1 MLRHSNTRTG
11 LVGALFGAILLCALP
26 AQGQVIEEGYPTK
39 PVFPEEPPAA
49 PHLHEECGPF
59 LDSDAFAEE
68 CTGDSGPDVVGI
80 GSDGEGFSGSFLD
93 PAFRTPPRLECPSAV
108 FLEELET
115 SAIDCHASDAAGEEH
130 LDYRWEPIGGATRDY
145 LENPRLIPEDA
156 PNPMVVAPS
165 SPQYEALETFLS
177 EEGTQRYRYRLTAT
191 SRATGLSSWSEVEV
205 FVLSSRPEVY
215 CPLEVAVEEGATVVL
230 ACEGADP
237 LSFRM
242 EDGPGDAPVLWEWEG
257 LWGASTAPLT
267 AADTPQPLFTAPV
280 GSAGATY
287 HYVASMT
294 THSSGLA
301 RTARRRV
308 SVAVKAAEGAS
319 AAPSITCPDSP
330 YRVYERHG
338 DLTLACEAQNAPE
351 GATYLWEG
359 SYPELLTDMDTLVTT
374 FSVPPEI
381 RDYPLRSYSGRT
393 FVYDVTMSDSLGVA
407 ADVASVE
414 VTVLERP
421 NIRMC
426 LVSSSKNV
434 DEGSAPIILNECTH
448 APTGA
453 PGDTLD
459 TLPPYRYQWSTRSP
473 TPSSAL
479 SLLSASDVYH
489 PVFTPPADVSRQTVY
504 HYTLTVSADNADDFV
519 FSQDITV
526 NDLNAGV
533 FSLVC
538 VSTRFATYDN
548 LPDITLACDA
558 PAAPP
563 DAVWLWTPRNPT
575 QDTDR
580 LSATD
585 IRNPVFDVQAF
596 YDFTVQEK
604 WFYYNVSVSAG
615 SQSQSQDIV
624 VKVISRYLVSIYCGG
639 QAVFLEGDN
648 DRTIGNCRF
657 LSGGADLDPNSYR
670 PTWRGVSTTDTR
682 FTTIDDFVAATLS
695 DTTLHAPTFYVPD
708 MVDRHEQYVYNLQ
721 LDWSCYPRRCV
732 IDQPFTAQVL
742 DRESF
747 DAELELACE
756 DVEVYETGA
765 TQDIALSC
773 TPKNV
778 PSGRTPRYEWKPD
791 NPLDLARLINGRTTS
806 SPTFRAPAE
815 VDENTTYVYKA
826 TVKAENTLSGSDIVT
841 VTVLNKPDIDVTCTG
856 NPYLPYEGSGNIT
869 LDCSASG
876 APGPAPDYTYAWT
889 TRGSTADTDRLSAI
903 DVASPTFDVPDQV
916 RANETYE
923 YTLTVSAE
931 NAEDGTAD
939 VTVMVLDKP
948 QIAVTCTNPDPV
960 YEGSP
965 DITLDC
971 SPPTGAP
978 GSAPDYAYAWTARGN
993 TSGTALLT
1001 ANADG
1006 PRPTFAVPGN
1016 VDADT
1021 KYEYTLTV
1029 SAANAEDGT
1038 ADVTVVVLDK
1048 PQIEVTCTNPASVY
1062 EGSPDITLDCSQPT
1076 GAPAG
1081 SNYTYAWTA
1090 RSPTPDASLLSS
1102 TAIRNPTFAVPG
1114 NIDADTKYEYT
1125 LTVSAENAEIG
1136 TADVTVTILNKPQI
1150 VVTCTDPDPV
1160 YEGSV
1165 DSIQLDCSQP
1175 TGAPAG
1181 SAYAYVWTARSPT
1194 PDTHLLTG
1202 TDGPTPV
1209 FAVPGNVSQSTKYEY
1224 TLMVSA
1230 DNAETGT
1237 DDVTVTVLNE
1247 GAIALVCED
1256 PDPVYEGAPDLALLC
1271 SATGAP
1277 GANPAYSY
1285 VWTVRGD
1292 TPDTDLLSAAD
1303 IASPTFATPDN
1314 VSQTTTY
1321 EYAVTA
1327 SAANAEVGTDNVT
1340 VTVLNKPA
1348 IVAACAGNPYSAYEG
1363 SGALAL
1369 SCAASGV
1376 PGNAPSDYDY
1386 AWTVRG
1392 DTPDT
1397 GLLSAADVA
1406 LPTFAVPDNVSQT
1419 TTYEYL
1425 LTVMAANAET
1435 ATVDITVT
1443 VLNKGALALACA
1455 NPDPVYEGS
1464 GDITLD
1470 CAASGAPEG
1479 SSYSY
1484 VWSARGATTDTGR
1497 LVAGADGPA
1506 PTFQTPD
1513 RVDRDETYEYLLTVS
1528 AENAEDATA
1537 DVTVTVLNKGALA
1550 LVCANPDPVYEGSAD
1565 IRLDCSA
1572 SGAPAGSDYAYAW
1585 SARGA
1590 TADTGLLSATDIIS
1604 PTFAVPLDVPQTTRY
1619 AYAVRVSAANADA
1632 ATSEVTVTVLNTGA
1646 IALVCRGNPYSAYE
1660 GSGDLALDCS
1670 ASGAPEGSDYDYAW
1684 MPRGATSDTDLLSAV
1699 DDPAPVFSVPD
1710 NVSMDERYDY
1720 LLTVTAEA
1728 AESATAEVT
1737 VTVLNKPDIVAVC
1750 TNPNPVYEGSEDI
1763 TLDCAV
1769 SGAPEG
1775 SMYEYVWE
1783 GRGSTADT
1791 DLLSA
1796 ADVASPSFAVP
1807 DDLPQTT
1814 RYEYLLTVSAE
1825 YAESAT
1831 VEITVTVLDKGALA
1845 LVCPGNPYAM
1855 YEGSPDFTLNCSASG
1870 APEGSDYEY
1879 AWTPR
1884 GGTAD
1889 TGLLSAADVASPTF
1903 AVPGAVDADAT
1914 YEYLLTVSAEHAE
1927 SATAEITVTVL
1938 NKGALALVCP
1948 GNPYS
1953 AHEGSEDITLNCSA
1967 SGAPEGAAY
1976 EYAWT
1981 PRGATADT
1989 DLLSAADVASPT
2001 FAVPDAV
2008 DADET
2013 YEYLLAVF
2021 ANNADAAG
2029 AEVTVTVLDRIE
2041 ETSDPVAPP
2050 APDPVAP
2057 EPDPA
2062 DPDPAEPLPPPVAEA
2077 TPDPAPDS
2085 PAAPADPVPPAPD
2098 PVALSVDPSA
2108 LGMRVGVS
2116 GLRFGAQSSDTQVSL
2131 DPLTDR
2137 ISTSVS
2143 GPYHAGRM
2151 TLSADDD
2158 LSLDENGEAALS
2170 IELVTP
2176 VTLRRAGDGHAPPL
2190 ALRPTWSMA
2199 ASCAQRASQSI
2210 GGWHTETTLSESDC
2224 RLLLFGG
2231 ELDLTDAPPG
2241 RYSGNIDVALRTA
2254 SGEETH
2260 SIAAEVDVVPAGRV
2274 ILAGAG
2280 GVRFGSSREIPLGL
2294 LEEQTVSIYPNLAYL
2309 TRERPSGVFELSN
2322 LSLIP
2327 LEVSVSAR
2335 FGYTEA
2341 TEDGRDVV
2349 VEDRDSARLG
2359 DLSEALE
2366 IHPKTLILRPGEQGV
2381 VRYGVRE
2388 EALAEMR
2395 GGYAAF
2401 FEIVS
2406 FPRQYARTDWL
2417 PEAVSGGKTA
2427 LVTMRVPGAYAP
2439 SEDAPHIRAEL
2450 LSAAAG
2456 ASPSATFLIETGDV
2470 PFAGEAV
2477 AYDAD
2482 GHELGRRRTLVY
2494 TRSRV
2499 RIPFSRLPEGEA
2511 VLLRF
2516 VPSGSGQT
2524 SEPVSVPWTTP
2535 PRGEGDIGAAMPLKK

>member
-1 MLRHSNTRTG
+1 MQRHWSHRTG
-11 LVGALFGAILLCALP
+11 LVGALFGAGLLCALP

-59 LDSDAFAEE
+59 LDSVEFAEE
-68 CTGDSGPDVVGI
+68 CTEDSGPDVVGI

-115 SAIDCHASDAAGEEH
+115 SAINCYASDAAGTEH

-191 SRATGLSSWSEVEV
+191 SRATGLSSHAEVEV

-242 EDGPGDAPVLWEWEG
+242 DGDAGDAPVLWEWEG

-267 AADTPQPLFTAPV
+267 AADTPQPLFTAPP

-294 THSSGLA
+294 THSSGVA

-308 SVAVKAAEGAS
+308 TVAVKAAEGVS
-319 AAPSITCPDSP
+319 APSITCPDSP
-330 YRVYERHG
+330 YTVYERHG
-338 DLTLACEAQNAPE
+338 DLTLACEAQDAPE
-351 GATYLWEG
+351 GATYLWG
-359 SYPELLTDMDTLVTT
+359 GYYPELLTDIDTLVTT
-374 FSVPPEI
+374 FMVPPEI
-381 RDYPLRSYSGRT
+381 QDYPLRYSIGGT

-407 ADVASVE
+407 ADVANVE

-426 LVSSSKNV
+426 LISSSRGIN
-434 DEGSAPIILNECTH
+434 EGAAPITLNPCTSE
-448 APTGA
+448 PTGA
-453 PGDTLD
+453 PGDTLG
-459 TLPPYRYQWSTRSP
+459 TPYPYRYQWTTRSP

-479 SLLSASDVYH
+479 SLLSATDVYH
-489 PVFTPPADVSRQTVY
+489 PVFTPPADVSSQTVY
-504 HYTLTVSADNADDFV
+504 HYMLTVSADNADDFE
-519 FSQDITV
+519 FPHDITV

-533 FSLVC
+533 FSLEC
-538 VSTRFATYDN
+538 ASTRFTTYDN
-548 LPDITLACDA
+548 VPDITLACDA
-558 PAAPP
+558 PAAPT
-563 DAVWLWTPRNPT
+563 DAVWLWTPREPT

-585 IRNPVFDVQAF
+585 IRNPVFDVQEIYNLGAN
-596 YDFTVQEK
+596 EE

-615 SQSQSQDIV
+615 SQSQDQDIV
-624 VKVISRYLVSIYCGG
+624 VKVTSRYVITIACAD
-639 QAVFLEGDN
+639 QAIFLEGDL

-657 LSGGADLDPNSYR
+657 FRGTSDVEPNRYR
-670 PTWRGVSTTDTR
+670 PTWLGVSTTDTR
-682 FTTIDDFVAATLS
+682 FATIDDFVTATLS
-695 DTTLHAPTFYVPD
+695 DTTSYAPTFYVPD
-708 MVDRHEQYVYNLQ
+708 MVGRHEQYVYTLR
-721 LDWSCYPRRCV
+721 LDWTCLSRQCV
-732 IDQPFTAQVL
+732 FERPITVQVL

-747 DAELELACE
+747 DAELALDCE

-765 TQDIALSC
+765 TQDITLSC
-773 TPKNV
+773 IAKNV
-778 PSGRTPRYEWKPD
+778 PSGRASEYEWDSND
-791 NPLDLARLINGRTTS
+791 NLHLAQLIRGRKTS

-815 VDENTTYVYKA
+815 VDEDKTYVYKA

-841 VTVLNKPDIDVTCTG
+841 VTVKNKPDIVVTCPG
-856 NPYLPYEGSGNIT
+856 NPYSPYEGSGEIT
-869 LDCSASG
+869 LDCKAMG
-876 APGPAPDYTYAWT
+876 APGTNPDYTYAWT
-889 TRGSTADTDRLSAI
+889 VRGHTADTDRLSAI
-903 DVASPTFDVPDQV
+903 NVASPTFDVPDQV
-916 RANETYE
+916 NANETYE
-923 YTLTVSAE
+923 YTLTVSAD

-971 SPPTGAP
+971 SQPTGAP
-978 GSAPDYAYAWTARGN
+978 GTAPDYDYAWSARGNTLNTDMLTANADGPRPTFAVPDNVNADTKYEYTLTVSADNAENGTANVTVTVLDKPQIAVTCTNPAPVYEGSPDITLDCSQPTGAPAGSAYAYAWTARGNTPNTALLTANADGPRPTFSVPHNIDADAKYEYTLAVSAENADAAVAEVTVTVLNKPAIAVTCMDPDPVYEGSPDITLDCSQPTGAPGTAPDYAYAWTARGN

-1001 ANADG
+1001 ANTDG
-1006 PRPTFAVPGN
+1006 PTPTFAVP
-1016 VDADT
+1016 
-1021 KYEYTLTV
+1021 
-1029 SAANAEDGT
+1029 ED
-1038 ADVTVVVLDK
+1038 
-1048 PQIEVTCTNPASVY
+1048 
-1062 EGSPDITLDCSQPT
+1062 
-1076 GAPAG
+1076 
-1081 SNYTYAWTA
+1081 
-1090 RSPTPDASLLSS
+1090 
-1102 TAIRNPTFAVPG
+1102 VP
-1114 NIDADTKYEYT
+1114 
-1125 LTVSAENAEIG
+1125 
-1136 TADVTVTILNKPQI
+1136 
-1150 VVTCTDPDPV
+1150 
-1160 YEGSV
+1160 
-1165 DSIQLDCSQP
+1165 
-1175 TGAPAG
+1175 
-1181 SAYAYVWTARSPT
+1181 
-1194 PDTHLLTG
+1194 
-1202 TDGPTPV
+1202 
-1209 FAVPGNVSQSTKYEY
+1209 QSTKYEY

-1247 GAIALVCED
+1247 GAISLACDD
-1256 PDPVYEGAPDLALLC
+1256 PDPVYEGAPDFALTC

-1277 GANPAYSY
+1277 GDNPAYSY
-1285 VWTVRGD
+1285 AWVAQGTTSD
-1292 TPDTDLLSAAD
+1292 TGLLSATDA
-1303 IASPTFATPDN
+1303 ASPMFMTPNTVD
-1314 VSQTTTY
+1314 SDETY
-1321 EYAVTA
+1321 EYAVTV
-1327 SAANAEVGTDNVT
+1327 SAPSAESATNNVT

-1363 SGALAL
+1363 SEDIVLNCLATG
-1369 SCAASGV
+1369 ASGD
-1376 PGNAPSDYDY
+1376 NPSYSY
-1386 AWTVRG
+1386 AWTPRG
-1392 DTPDT
+1392 STADT

-1406 LPTFAVPDNVSQT
+1406 SPTFATPAEVSQT

-1435 ATVDITVT
+1435 ATVDVTVT
-1443 VLNKGALALACA
+1443 VLNAGALALSCA

-1506 PTFQTPD
+1506 PTFQTPG
-1513 RVDRDETYEYLLTVS
+1513 RVDRDETYEYRLTVS

-1537 DVTVTVLNKGALA
+1537 DVTVTVLNNLPLA
-1550 LVCANPDPVYEGSAD
+1550 LVCANPDPVYEGSPD

-1585 SARGA
+1585 SARGS
-1590 TADTGLLSATDIIS
+1590 TADTGLLSATDMAS
-1604 PTFAVPLDVPQTTRY
+1604 PSFSVPADVPQTTRY
-1619 AYAVRVSAANADA
+1619 EYLLTVTALGADA

-1670 ASGAPEGSDYDYAW
+1670 ASGAPEGSAYEYVWTA
-1684 MPRGATSDTDLLSAV
+1684 RGATADTDLLSAV
-1699 DDPAPVFSVPD
+1699 DGPAPVFSVPD

-1728 AESATAEVT
+1728 AEAATAEVT
-1737 VTVLNKPDIVAVC
+1737 VTVLNKGALALSCANPD
-1750 TNPNPVYEGSEDI
+1750 PVYEGSPDF
-1763 TLDCAV
+1763 TLDCSA
-1769 SGAPEG
+1769 SGAPAG
-1775 SMYEYVWE
+1775 SDYEYAWTP
-1783 GRGSTADT
+1783 RGTTADT

-1796 ADVASPSFAVP
+1796 VDVVSPSFAVP
-1807 DDLPQTT
+1807 DDIPQTT

-1825 YAESAT
+1825 RAESAAA
-1831 VEITVTVLDKGALA
+1831 EITVTVLDKSALA
-1845 LVCPGNPYAM
+1845 LVCPGNPYSA
-1855 YEGSPDFTLNCSASG
+1855 YEGSEDITLNCSASG

-1884 GGTAD
+1884 G
-1889 TGLLSAADVASPTF
+1889 
-1903 AVPGAVDADAT
+1903 
-1914 YEYLLTVSAEHAE
+1914 
-1927 SATAEITVTVL
+1927 
-1938 NKGALALVCP
+1938 
-1948 GNPYS
+1948 
-1953 AHEGSEDITLNCSA
+1953 
-1967 SGAPEGAAY
+1967 
-1976 EYAWT
+1976 
-1981 PRGATADT
+1981 ATADT
-1989 DLLSAADVASPT
+1989 DLLSAADVVSPT
-2001 FAVPDAV
+2001 FAVPDSV
-2008 DADET
+2008 GADET
-2013 YEYLLAVF
+2013 YEYLLAVSA
-2021 ANNADAAG
+2021 ANAEGAT
-2029 AEVTVTVLDRIE
+2029 AEVTVTVLDRMV
-2041 ETSDPVAPP
+2041 ETPD
-2050 APDPVAP
+2050 PDPVAP
-2057 EPDPA
+2057 GPNPVV
-2062 DPDPAEPLPPPVAEA
+2062 PVAGA
-2077 TPDPAPDS
+2077 TE
-2085 PAAPADPVPPAPD
+2085 PAAF
-2098 PVALSVDPSA
+2098 SIDPSA

-2131 DPLTDR
+2131 DALTDR

-2143 GPYHAGRM
+2143 GPHHAGRL
-2151 TLSADDD
+2151 TLSSDGD
-2158 LSLDENGEAALS
+2158 LALDENGDAPLS

-2176 VTLRRAGDGHAPPL
+2176 VTLRREGGGAPPL

-2199 ASCAQRASQSI
+2199 ASCEQRASQSI
-2210 GGWHTETTLSESDC
+2210 GGLHTNVTLSESDC
-2224 RLLLFGG
+2224 RLFLFGG

-2241 RYSGNIDVALRTA
+2241 RYSGNLNVILRTA
-2254 SGEETH
+2254 LGEETH
-2260 SIAAEVDVVPAGRV
+2260 SIEAEVEVISGDRV
-2274 ILAGAG
+2274 ILAGAS
-2280 GVRFGSSREIPLGL
+2280 GVRFGSSREVPMGL

-2349 VEDRDSARLG
+2349 VEDRDSVRLG

-2366 IHPKTLILRPGEQGV
+2366 IHPQTLILKPGERGV
-2381 VRYGVRE
+2381 VRYGVGE

-2401 FEIVS
+2401 FEIAS

-2417 PEAVSGGKTA
+2417 PEPVSGGKTA

-2439 SEDAPHIRAEL
+2439 SGDASHPGAEL
-2450 LSAAAG
+2450 LFAASG
-2456 ASPSATFLIETGDV
+2456 ASPSATFLIETGGV
-2470 PFAGEAV
+2470 PFAGEVA

-2482 GHELGRRRTLVY
+2482 GRELGRRQTLVY

-2516 VPSGSGQT
+2516 IPSGSGEA
-2524 SEPVSVPWTTP
+2524 SEPVSVPWAAP

>member
-1 MLRHSNTRTG
+1 MQRHWGHRTG
-11 LVGALFGAILLCALP
+11 LVGALFGAVLLCALP

-68 CTGDSGPDVVGI
+68 CTGNSGPDAVGM

-115 SAIDCHASDAAGEEH
+115 SAINCYASDAAGTEH

-191 SRATGLSSWSEVEV
+191 SRATGLSSRAEVEV

-215 CPLEVAVEEGATVVL
+215 CPLEVTVEEGSTVAL

-267 AADTPQPLFTAPV
+267 AADTPQPLFTAPP

-294 THSSGLA
+294 THSSGVA

-330 YRVYERHG
+330 YTVYERHG
-338 DLTLACEAQNAPE
+338 DITLACEAQDAPE

-359 SYPELLTDMDTLVTT
+359 YYPELLTDIDTLVTT
-374 FSVPPEI
+374 FMVPPEI
-381 RDYPLRSYSGRT
+381 QEYPLSYYIGGT

-407 ADVASVE
+407 ADDANVE

-421 NIRMC
+421 DIRMC
-426 LVSSSKNV
+426 LISSSRAI
-434 DEGSAPIILNECTH
+434 DEGAAPIILNDCTSE
-448 APTGA
+448 PTGA

-459 TLPPYRYQWSTRSP
+459 TPYPYRYQWSTRSS

-479 SLLSASDVYH
+479 SLLSATDVYH

-504 HYTLTVSADNADDFV
+504 NYVLTVSADNADDFE
-519 FSQDITV
+519 FPQDITI

-533 FSLVC
+533 FSLEC
-538 VSTRFATYDN
+538 ASTRFTTYDN
-548 LPDITLACDA
+548 VPDITLACDA

-563 DAVWLWTPRNPT
+563 DAVWLWTPREPT

-585 IRNPVFDVQAF
+585 IRNPVFDVQEIYNLGAR
-596 YDFTVQEK
+596 EE

-615 SQSQSQDIV
+615 SQSQDQDVV
-624 VKVISRYLVSIYCGG
+624 VKVSSRYIITIACAD
-639 QAVFLEGDN
+639 QAIFLEGDL

-657 LSGGADLDPNSYR
+657 FRGASDVEPNRYR
-670 PTWRGVSTTDTR
+670 PTWLGVSTTDTR
-682 FTTIDDFVAATLS
+682 FATIDDFVTATLS
-695 DTTLHAPTFYVPD
+695 DTTSHAPTFYVPD
-708 MVDRHEQYVYNLQ
+708 RVGRHEQYVYTLR
-721 LDWSCYPRRCV
+721 LDWTCLSRQCV
-732 IDQPFTAQVL
+732 FNRPITVQVL

-765 TQDIALSC
+765 TQDITLSC

-856 NPYLPYEGSGNIT
+856 NPYLPYEGSGTIT

-876 APGPAPDYTYAWT
+876 APGPAPDYTYDWT
-889 TRGSTADTDRLSAI
+889 ARGYTLDTDRLSATN
-903 DVASPTFDVPDQV
+903 VASPTFEVPDQV
-916 RANETYE
+916 SANETYE

-939 VTVMVLDKP
+939 ITVTVLNKP
-948 QIAVTCTNPDPV
+948 AIMVTCTNPDPI

-971 SPPTGAP
+971 SQPTGAP
-978 GSAPDYAYAWTARGN
+978 GTAPDYAYDWTARGN
-993 TSGTALLT
+993 TSGTALLI
-1001 ANADG
+1001 ANTDG
-1006 PRPTFAVPGN
+1006 PRPTFAVPDN
-1016 VDADT
+1016 VDAET

-1029 SAANAEDGT
+1029 SADNAEDGT
-1038 ADVTVVVLDK
+1038 ADVTVTVFDK
-1048 PQIEVTCTNPASVY
+1048 PQIAVTCTNPAPVY

-1081 SNYTYAWTA
+1081 SNYTYAWVA

-1114 NIDADTKYEYT
+1114 NIDADAKYEYT
-1125 LTVSAENAEIG
+1125 LMVSAENADAAMAE
-1136 TADVTVTILNKPQI
+1136 VTVTVLNKLAI
-1150 VVTCTDPDPV
+1150 AFTCMDPDPV

-1165 DSIQLDCSQP
+1165 DRIQLDCSQP
-1175 TGAPAG
+1175 TGAPGPAPDY
-1181 SAYAYVWTARSPT
+1181 AYAWTARSPT
-1194 PDTHLLTG
+1194 PDTNLLTG

-1209 FAVPGNVSQSTKYEY
+1209 FAVPEDVPQSTKYEY

-1256 PDPVYEGAPDLALLC
+1256 PDPVYEGSPDLALLC

-1285 VWTVRGD
+1285 AWTVRGD
-1292 TPDTDLLSAAD
+1292 TPDTGLLSAAN

-1327 SAANAEVGTDNVT
+1327 SAANAEVGTDNVM

-1348 IVAACAGNPYSAYEG
+1348 ILAACAGNPYSAYEG

-1376 PGNAPSDYDY
+1376 PGHAPSDYDY
-1386 AWTVRG
+1386 AWTARG
-1392 DTPDT
+1392 STADT

-1406 LPTFAVPDNVSQT
+1406 SPTFATPAEVSQT

-1425 LTVMAANAET
+1425 LTVMATNAET
-1435 ATVDITVT
+1435 ATVDVTVT
-1443 VLNKGALALACA
+1443 VLNAGALALSCA

-1513 RVDRDETYEYLLTVS
+1513 RVDRDETYEYRLTVS
-1528 AENAEDATA
+1528 AEHAEDATA
-1537 DVTVTVLNKGALA
+1537 EVTVTVLNNLPLS

-1565 IRLDCSA
+1565 IRLACSA
-1572 SGAPAGSDYAYAW
+1572 RGAPAGSEYAYAW

-1590 TADTGLLSATDIIS
+1590 TADTGLLSATDLAS
-1604 PTFAVPLDVPQTTRY
+1604 PSFLVPADVPQTTRY
-1619 AYAVRVSAANADA
+1619 EYLLTVTAAGADA

-1660 GSGDLALDCS
+1660 GSGNLALDCS
-1670 ASGAPEGSDYDYAW
+1670 ASGAPAGSSYEYAW
-1684 MPRGATSDTDLLSAV
+1684 TARGATADMDLLSAV
-1699 DDPAPVFSVPD
+1699 DGPAPVFSVPD
-1710 NVSMDERYDY
+1710 NVSMDERYEY

-1728 AESATAEVT
+1728 AEAATAEVT
-1737 VTVLNKPDIVAVC
+1737 VTVLDKGALALSCANPD
-1750 TNPNPVYEGSEDI
+1750 PVYEGSPDF
-1763 TLDCAV
+1763 TLDCAA

-1775 SMYEYVWE
+1775 SSYEYAWTP
-1783 GRGSTADT
+1783 RGATTDT

-1796 ADVASPSFAVP
+1796 ADVASPVFAVP
-1807 DDLPQTT
+1807 D
-1814 RYEYLLTVSAE
+1814 
-1825 YAESAT
+1825 
-1831 VEITVTVLDKGALA
+1831 
-1845 LVCPGNPYAM
+1845 N
-1855 YEGSPDFTLNCSASG
+1855 
-1870 APEGSDYEY
+1870 
-1879 AWTPR
+1879 
-1884 GGTAD
+1884 
-1889 TGLLSAADVASPTF
+1889 
-1903 AVPGAVDADAT
+1903 VDQNET
-1914 YEYLLTVSAEHAE
+1914 YEYLLTVSAERAE

-1948 GNPYS
+1948 GNPYAAYEGSEDITLHCAASGAPAGSDYEYAWTPRGLTADTDLLS
-1953 AHEGSEDITLNCSA
+1953 AVDVASPVFAVPDNVDQNETYEYLLTVSAERAESATAEITVTVLNKSTLALVCPGNPYSAYEGSEDITLNCAA
-1967 SGAPEGAAY
+1967 SGAPDGSDY
-1976 EYAWT
+1976 EYAWM

-1989 DLLSAADVASPT
+1989 DLLSATDVASPT
-2001 FAVPDAV
+2001 FAVPDSV
-2008 DADET
+2008 GADET
-2013 YEYLLAVF
+2013 YEYMLAVSA
-2021 ANNADAAG
+2021 ANAEGAR
-2029 AEVTVTVLDRIE
+2029 AEVTVTVLERIE
-2041 ETSDPVAPP
+2041 EV
-2050 APDPVAP
+2050 
-2057 EPDPA
+2057 
-2062 DPDPAEPLPPPVAEA
+2062 
-2077 TPDPAPDS
+2077 
-2085 PAAPADPVPPAPD
+2085 PAPD

-2143 GPYHAGRM
+2143 GPYHAGRL
-2151 TLSADDD
+2151 TLSADGD
-2158 LSLDENGEAALS
+2158 LSLDENGEVALS

-2176 VTLRRAGDGHAPPL
+2176 VTLRREGGGDAPPL
-2190 ALRPTWSMA
+2190 ALRPTWSVSE
-2199 ASCAQRASQSI
+2199 SCEQIFSQSI
-2210 GGWHTETTLSESDC
+2210 GGLRTEARLSESDC
-2224 RLLLFGG
+2224 RLFLFGG

-2241 RYSGNIDVALRTA
+2241 RYSGNLNVILRTEA
-2254 SGEETH
+2254 GEETH

-2280 GVRFGSSREIPLGL
+2280 GVRLGSSREIPMGL

-2341 TEDGRDVV
+2341 TEDGFDSV

-2366 IHPKTLILRPGEQGV
+2366 IHPKTLILKPGERGV

-2401 FEIVS
+2401 FEIAS

-2439 SEDAPHIRAEL
+2439 SGDASHPGAEL
-2450 LSAAAG
+2450 LSAVAG
-2456 ASPSATFLIETGDV
+2456 ASPSATFLIETGGV

-2482 GHELGRRRTLVY
+2482 GRELGRRRTLVY

-2499 RIPFSRLPEGEA
+2499 RIPFGRLPEGEA

-2516 VPSGSGQT
+2516 VPSGSGQA
-2524 SEPVSVPWTTP
+2524 SEPVSVPWTAP
-2535 PRGEGDIGAAMPLKK
+2535 PRGEEDIGAAMPLKK

>member
-1 MLRHSNTRTG
+1 MQRHWSHRTG
-11 LVGALFGAILLCALP
+11 LVGALFGAVLLCALP

-68 CTGDSGPDVVGI
+68 CTGGSGPDAVGI

-93 PAFRTPPRLECPSAV
+93 PAFHTPPRLECPAAV

-115 SAIDCHASDAAGEEH
+115 SAIHCYASDAAGTEH

-165 SPQYEALETFLS
+165 SPQYEALESFLS

-191 SRATGLSSWSEVEV
+191 SRATGLSSRAEVEV

-215 CPLEVAVEEGATVVL
+215 CPLEVTVEEGSTVAL

-267 AADTPQPLFTAPV
+267 AADTPQPLFTAPP

-294 THSSGLA
+294 TRSSGVA

-308 SVAVKAAEGAS
+308 SVAVKAAEGDS
-319 AAPSITCPDSP
+319 APSITCPDSP
-330 YRVYERHG
+330 YTVYERHG
-338 DLTLACEAQNAPE
+338 DLTLACEAQDAPE
-351 GATYLWEG
+351 GATYLWKG
-359 SYPELLTDMDTLVTT
+359 AYPELLTDIDTLVTT

-381 RDYPLRSYSGRT
+381 QDYPLQYYIGGT

-407 ADVASVE
+407 ADVANVE

-426 LVSSSKNV
+426 LISSSRAI
-434 DEGSAPIILNECTH
+434 DEGSAPIILNDCTSE
-448 APTGA
+448 PTGA

-459 TLPPYRYQWSTRSP
+459 TPYPYRYQWSTRSS

-479 SLLSASDVYH
+479 SLLSATDVYH

-504 HYTLTVSADNADDFV
+504 NYVLTVSADNADDFV
-519 FSQDITV
+519 FPQDITI
-526 NDLNAGV
+526 NDLNAGT
-533 FSLVC
+533 FSLEC
-538 VSTRFATYDN
+538 ARTRFTTYDN
-548 LPDITLACDA
+548 VPDITLACDA

-563 DAVWLWTPRNPT
+563 DAVWLWTHREPT

-585 IRNPVFDVQAF
+585 IRNPVFDVQEI
-596 YDFTVQEK
+596 YDLGAKEK

-615 SQSQSQDIV
+615 SQSQDQDIV
-624 VKVISRYLVSIYCGG
+624 VKVSSRYIITIACAD
-639 QAVFLEGDN
+639 QAIFLEGDN

-657 LSGGADLDPNSYR
+657 FRGASDVDPNRYR
-670 PTWRGVSTTDTR
+670 PTWLGVSTTDTR
-682 FTTIDDFVAATLS
+682 FATIDDFVAATLS
-695 DTTLHAPTFYVPD
+695 DTTSHAPTFYVPD
-708 MVDRHEQYVYNLQ
+708 MVDRHEQYVYTLR
-721 LDWSCYPRRCV
+721 LDWTCYPRRCV
-732 IDQPFTAQVL
+732 SARPFNVQVL

-747 DAELELACE
+747 DAELALDCK

-765 TQDIALSC
+765 TQDITLSC
-773 TPKNV
+773 IAKNV
-778 PSGRTPRYEWKPD
+778 PSGRTPEYEWDSND
-791 NPLDLARLINGRTTS
+791 NLDLAQLIRGRKTS

-815 VDENTTYVYKA
+815 VDEDKTYVYKA
-826 TVKAENTLSGSDIVT
+826 TVKAKNTLSGSDIVT

-856 NPYLPYEGSGNIT
+856 NPYLSYEGSGNIT

-889 TRGSTADTDRLSAI
+889 ARGYTLDTDRLSATN
-903 DVASPTFDVPDQV
+903 VASPTFDVPDQV
-916 RANETYE
+916 SANET
-923 YTLTVSAE
+923 
-931 NAEDGTAD
+931 
-939 VTVMVLDKP
+939 
-948 QIAVTCTNPDPV
+948 
-960 YEGSP
+960 
-965 DITLDC
+965 
-971 SPPTGAP
+971 
-978 GSAPDYAYAWTARGN
+978 
-993 TSGTALLT
+993 
-1001 ANADG
+1001 
-1006 PRPTFAVPGN
+1006 
-1016 VDADT
+1016 
-1021 KYEYTLTV
+1021 YEYTLTV
-1029 SAANAEDGT
+1029 SAANAEDAR
-1038 ADVTVVVLDK
+1038 ADVTVTVLDK
-1048 PQIEVTCTNPASVY
+1048 PQIEVTCTNPDPVY

-1081 SNYTYAWTA
+1081 SAYDYAWTA
-1090 RSPTPDASLLSS
+1090 RGNTPNTALL
-1102 TAIRNPTFAVPG
+1102 TANADGPRPTFAVPH
-1114 NIDADTKYEYT
+1114 NIDADAKYEYT
-1125 LTVSAENAEIG
+1125 LTVSAENADAAMEE
-1136 TADVTVTILNKPQI
+1136 VTVTVLNKPAI
-1150 VVTCTDPDPV
+1150 AVTCMDPDPV

-1165 DSIQLDCSQP
+1165 DRIQLDCSQP
-1175 TGAPAG
+1175 TGAPG
-1181 SAYAYVWTARSPT
+1181 PPPDYAYAWSARSPT

-1209 FAVPGNVSQSTKYEY
+1209 FAVPEDVSQSTKYEY

-1256 PDPVYEGAPDLALLC
+1256 PDPVYEGSPDLALLC

-1285 VWTVRGD
+1285 AWRVRGD
-1292 TPDTDLLSAAD
+1292 TPDTGLLSAAN

-1340 VTVLNKPA
+1340 VTVLDKPA

-1386 AWTVRG
+1386 AWTARG
-1392 DTPDT
+1392 STADT
-1397 GLLSAADVA
+1397 GLLSVADMA
-1406 LPTFAVPDNVSQT
+1406 SPTFAVPDNVSQT
-1419 TTYEYL
+1419 TMYEYL

-1435 ATVDITVT
+1435 ATVDVTVT
-1443 VLNKGALALACA
+1443 VLNKRALALACA

-1464 GDITLD
+1464 GDIRLD

-1513 RVDRDETYEYLLTVS
+1513 RVDRDETYEYRLTVS

-1537 DVTVTVLNKGALA
+1537 DVTIRVLNNLPLA

-1565 IRLDCSA
+1565 LRLDCSA
-1572 SGAPAGSDYAYAW
+1572 SGAPAGSDYEYAW
-1585 SARGA
+1585 SARGS
-1590 TADTGLLSATDIIS
+1590 TADTGLLSATDLAS
-1604 PTFAVPLDVPQTTRY
+1604 PTFSVPADVPQTTRY
-1619 AYAVRVSAANADA
+1619 EYLLTVTAAGADA

-1670 ASGAPEGSDYDYAW
+1670 ASGAPEGSAYEYVWTA
-1684 MPRGATSDTDLLSAV
+1684 RGATADTDLLSAV
-1699 DDPAPVFSVPD
+1699 DGPAPVFSVPD
-1710 NVSMDERYDY
+1710 NVSMDERYEY

-1728 AESATAEVT
+1728 AEAATAEVTVTVLDKGALALSCANPDPVYEGSPDFALHCSASGAPDGSDYEYAWTPRGATTDTDLLSAADMASPVFAVPGNVDQNETYEYLLTVSAEHAESATAEVT
-1737 VTVLNKPDIVAVC
+1737 VTVLNKGALALVCPD
-1750 TNPNPVYEGSEDI
+1750 NPYAMYEGSGDI
-1763 TLDCAV
+1763 TLNCSA
-1769 SGAPEG
+1769 SGAPDG
-1775 SMYEYVWE
+1775 SSYEYAWTP
-1783 GRGSTADT
+1783 RGSTADT

-1796 ADVASPSFAVP
+1796 ADVASPVFAVP

-1825 YAESAT
+1825 RAEAAAA
-1831 VEITVTVLDKGALA
+1831 EITVTVLDKGALA
-1845 LVCPGNPYAM
+1845 LVCPGNPYSA
-1855 YEGSPDFTLNCSASG
+1855 YEGSEDITLNCAASG

-1879 AWTPR
+1879 AWM
-1884 GGTAD
+1884 
-1889 TGLLSAADVASPTF
+1889 
-1903 AVPGAVDADAT
+1903 
-1914 YEYLLTVSAEHAE
+1914 
-1927 SATAEITVTVL
+1927 
-1938 NKGALALVCP
+1938 
-1948 GNPYS
+1948 
-1953 AHEGSEDITLNCSA
+1953 
-1967 SGAPEGAAY
+1967 
-1976 EYAWT
+1976 

-1989 DLLSAADVASPT
+1989 DLLSATDVASPT
-2001 FAVPDAV
+2001 FAVPDSV
-2008 DADET
+2008 GADET
-2013 YEYLLAVF
+2013 YEYLLAVS
-2021 ANNADAAG
+2021 ASNAEAAG
-2029 AEVTVTVLDRIE
+2029 AEVTVTVLERIE
-2041 ETSDPVAPP
+2041 EA
-2050 APDPVAP
+2050 
-2057 EPDPA
+2057 
-2062 DPDPAEPLPPPVAEA
+2062 
-2077 TPDPAPDS
+2077 
-2085 PAAPADPVPPAPD
+2085 PAPD

-2143 GPYHAGRM
+2143 GPHHAGRM
-2151 TLSADDD
+2151 TLSADGD
-2158 LSLDENGEAALS
+2158 LSLDENGEVALS

-2199 ASCAQRASQSI
+2199 ASCEQRASQSI
-2210 GGWHTETTLSESDC
+2210 GGLHTNVTLAESDC
-2224 RLLLFGG
+2224 LLFLFGG

-2241 RYSGNIDVALRTA
+2241 RYSGNLNVILRTA

-2260 SIAAEVDVVPAGRV
+2260 SIEAGVEVISGDRV
-2274 ILAGAG
+2274 ILAGAS
-2280 GVRFGSSREIPLGL
+2280 GVRFGSSREIPMGL

-2366 IHPKTLILRPGEQGV
+2366 IHPKTLILKPGEQGV

-2401 FEIVS
+2401 FEIAS

-2439 SEDAPHIRAEL
+2439 AADAPHIRAEL
-2450 LSAAAG
+2450 LSAVAG
-2456 ASPSATFLIETGDV
+2456 ASPSATFLIETDGV

-2482 GHELGRRRTLVY
+2482 GRELGRRRTLVY

-2499 RIPFSRLPEGEA
+2499 RIPFGRLPEGEA

-2516 VPSGSGQT
+2516 VPSGSGQA
-2524 SEPVSVPWTTP
+2524 SEPVSMPWTAP
-2535 PRGEGDIGAAMPLKK
+2535 PRGEEDIGAAMPLKK